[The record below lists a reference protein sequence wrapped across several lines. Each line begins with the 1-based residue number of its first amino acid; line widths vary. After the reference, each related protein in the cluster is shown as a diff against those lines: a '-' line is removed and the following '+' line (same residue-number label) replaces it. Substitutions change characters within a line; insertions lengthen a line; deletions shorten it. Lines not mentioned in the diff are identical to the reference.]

1 VLFIYELNPRL
12 TADGGGAGGKLT
24 LSEGLDAEVEKLS
37 PAGVRHAAHALWT
50 GDIQ

>member
-1 VLFIYELNPRL
+1 MVIYELNPRL

-24 LSEGLDAEVEKLS
+24 LSEGLDAEVEKVAF
-37 PAGVRHAAHALWT
+37 PGVRHAAHALWT